1 MKDNVWSVLGEFT
14 NSSISENLND
24 PSNSL
29 IKAMDPLHL
38 PDSFLQR
45 LMAALQATMNDGIGR
60 PSPATQKV
68 RILSNYLDVPVQGS
82 SSSWGFFFIE
92 KDQEIELYL
101 FQDRP

>member
-1 MKDNVWSVLGEFT
+1 MKDNVWSVLGEF
-14 NSSISENLND
+14 SHPFSFEDLKD

-29 IKAMDPLHL
+29 IKAVEPLHL
-38 PDSFLQR
+38 PESFLQR

-60 PSPATQKV
+60 PGPATQKV

-101 FQDRP
+101 FQDRS